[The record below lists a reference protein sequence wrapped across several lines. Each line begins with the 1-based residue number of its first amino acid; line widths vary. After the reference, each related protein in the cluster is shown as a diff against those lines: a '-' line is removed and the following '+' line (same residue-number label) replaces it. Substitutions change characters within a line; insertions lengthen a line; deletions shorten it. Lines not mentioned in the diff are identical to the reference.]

1 MQKFRAIFI
10 FGAIILFCLLGSPP
24 SLFAVSGTTARLAQ
38 STFAITAT
46 TPDGVAMADLATTIR
61 VTFSADVN
69 MATVNA
75 QTFVVQSHL
84 RGRLSGSFAYEEGT
98 RTLTFTPTRAFA
110 QGEGVTVIATD
121 AIRSNSGATLAP
133 YQWRFTPGHLEER
146 CIEKFIPYE
155 ENFTSVWSST
165 AAWGDYD
172 NDGDLDV
179 VVAGQTSGNR
189 VTFVYRNDGGN
200 QFSPIG
206 IGLPGIREGSVA
218 WGDYDNDGDLDIL
231 LAGESSS
238 GLITQIYRNDGNSS
252 FVNSNITLPGIW
264 VGEATWLDYNNDGY
278 LDVFITGQSSDASI
292 SRLYRNNQQG
302 GFVEIPFAFVG
313 ANNSSADWGDYDNDG
328 DLDLLLAGEA
338 GTAVTIIY
346 RNDGNDAFVNLNAGL
361 TGVRDSAVAWGDYNG
376 DGYDDILLT
385 GNTAAFVATTIVY
398 RNNGDGTF
406 TNSGASL
413 IGVSDGAVAWGDYDN
428 DGDFDILLNGKAASE
443 ESTTRIY
450 NNTNG
455 NFTATSFVLPAV
467 SLGSAGWGDYD
478 NDLDLDILLTGLAD
492 DRIVTGVYQNFDCPS
507 DVAITKAATP
517 HLILTT
523 QPVTFTITFVNHGPV
538 TATSVLITDII
549 PSALTNVQVTSAT
562 SNPAITLV
570 DNGANPGL
578 GWDVSD
584 LPLQQGG
591 TITIS
596 GELVP
601 EPGAVYTNTAQIAA
615 ARDVTLTNNVASA
628 AIMAPFRITQ
638 TSPQGGGTLSAT
650 PGGPIALTFEAAINP
665 ATVNGATLKAMGSQ
679 SGYLGLVNPS
689 YNAGNRT
696 YSFHTNRAW
705 KMGETISIIGTA
717 GVKSSA
723 GAPLL
728 PYQWQFTGGRTSP
741 RCVGEFTH
749 MAVGLPAVANGAV
762 AWGDYDGDGDLDLVL
777 IGQSAN
783 GRSSGLYRTDG
794 GLLVKQNAPL
804 TNIDD
809 GAVAW
814 GDYDGDGDLDLLL
827 TGHNGVNPL
836 TNLYRNDSGSF
847 IAINPPLPPVANSAV
862 AWGDYDSDGDLDLL
876 LAGNGNSGRLTR
888 LYRND
893 NLTFTDSAVSLP
905 GITDGAVTWGD
916 YDNDGDLDLLI
927 SGNGDSGP
935 LTVIYRNNGDGSFTD
950 SNAGLM
956 SVTNSAVAWGDYDN
970 DSDLDLLLTGNTGA
984 GRMTQLYRNDGGALV
999 ATNPALP
1006 ALENGAVA
1014 WGDYDNDGVL
1024 DLFLAGQSDS
1034 GPLAAIY
1041 RQQGGVFT
1049 DFGAGL
1055 TGVTTS
1061 AAAWG
1066 DYDRDGDVDLILT
1079 GASSNGPLTTLRR
1092 NTNCIS
1098 DTRISKTV
1106 QPTAAEAGAVITYTL
1121 TFSNA
1126 GPQPALG
1133 VQLVDQLPVDLS
1145 NVQIISTT
1153 VSAGVAI
1160 TPTAVATSQVW
1171 QVSNLAVGQG
1181 GVITVTATLRPGT
1194 PGAVFTNT
1202 AVITSIHDITLTNN
1216 LAAAPVGRPFH
1227 IIGTTPEAPVEVG
1240 VPLAIPIQATFD
1252 ADLNP
1257 TTATTRTIAVYGQ
1270 QSGLRTGT
1278 VQYDQ
1283 VLRTLAFTPSMP
1295 LHHGE
1300 VVDVIGL
1307 AALRSVAGAP
1317 LAPYQWQFV
1326 AGRYVD
1332 ERCIA
1337 EFKPVATV
1345 LPAMSRSTVAWGDY
1359 DRDGDLDVALIGSPD
1374 GTNRQSKLYRN
1385 DSNGLFTDSGAPL
1398 AALSD
1403 GAVAW
1408 GDYDK
1413 DGDLDLLL
1421 TGAGQFVPATY
1432 LYRNDGGSFSEAPVG
1447 LPGVANSSAAWG
1459 DYDNDGYLD
1468 LALTGTMDGSN
1479 GVTLL
1484 YHKNGAGGFTNSN
1497 VVLTGVYRSAVLWG
1511 DADGDGDLDLLLT
1524 GTPNGNTG
1532 VTQLYRNDSGAFVN
1546 LNLSLPGL
1554 YASDAAWGD
1563 YDNDSDLDLI
1573 LMGTSDGTTR
1583 FTTLLRND
1591 GGMSFTG
1598 VTTPFPGL
1606 SHGSVAWGDYE
1617 NDGDLDLLL
1626 TGTANGTTPLSRVF
1640 INDGAQGFRDA
1651 GLPVMGIFNGVAT
1664 WHDYDGDADLDLL
1677 FTGATEGSPLTQLY
1691 RSLDCVSDL
1700 TLAKT
1705 VTPSSV
1711 LPGELITYTLTFN
1724 NIGPQ
1729 PATRVMLT
1737 DTIPLDKLG
1746 DLQINS
1752 SLPITQVGP
1761 PYIWRLPNIAPGAG
1775 GVITIV
1781 GRPTFLATGVVITN
1795 TATIRAREDLTPTN
1809 DVAIAPL
1816 SVRPPVANF
1825 AVTTASASEQDGQAT
1840 ITVTLSEPNPAGA
1853 VTLSYAA
1860 TPGTAQA
1867 GDDYGAVS
1875 SLLTIPTG
1883 QTTATFVVPIVDDAL
1898 DEDDETMLL
1907 TLSNPV
1913 GAVLGATTTM
1923 TFTIVDDDGEP
1934 TLSIANITA
1943 NENSGSVVFLVSLN
1957 VPSGRTVSVTAN
1969 TMDGTA
1975 TAPADYSALT
1985 NLLVTIPPGQTSTTV
2000 VVQLVDDDGKEESEQ
2015 FTVVLSD
2022 PVNVTLLA
2030 SQATGTVIDNDDFA
2044 LFMPIIRR

>member
-1 MQKFRAIFI
+1 MQKFRALFI
-10 FGAIILFCLLGSPP
+10 LGIIVLVFLFGSSPRV
-24 SLFAVSGTTARLAQ
+24 FAVNATTARLAQ

-46 TPDGVAMADLATTIR
+46 TPDGVAVAALTTPIR
-61 VTFSADVN
+61 ATFSADVD

-75 QTFVVQSHL
+75 QTFVVQSQL
-84 RGRLSGSFAYEEGT
+84 RGRLSGAFTYEEGT
-98 RTLTFTPTRAFA
+98 RTLTFTPARPFTH
-110 QGEGVTVIATD
+110 GEVITVIATG
-121 AIRSNSGATLAP
+121 AIMSTTGATLVP
-133 YQWRFTPGHLEER
+133 YQWRFTLGHLEQR
-146 CIEKFIPYE
+146 CIEKFVPYE
-155 ENFTSVWSST
+155 DDFTSVWSST

-189 VTFVYRNDGGN
+189 VTFVYRNEGDN
-200 QFSPIG
+200 QFSPLG
-206 IGLPGIREGSVA
+206 VSLPGIREGSVA

-252 FVNSNITLPGIW
+252 FINSNITFPGIW
-264 VGEATWLDYNNDGY
+264 VGEAMWLDYNNDGY
-278 LDVFITGQSSDASI
+278 LDVFITGQSNDASI
-292 SRLYRNNQQG
+292 SRLYRNNGQG
-302 GFVEIPFAFVG
+302 GFVQVNVAFVG
-313 ANNSSADWGDYDNDG
+313 VNNSSADWGDYDNDG
-328 DLDLLLAGEA
+328 DLDLLLTGEA
-338 GTAVTIIY
+338 GTAVSIIY
-346 RNDGNDAFVNLNAGL
+346 RNDGNDTFVNINAEL
-361 TGVRDSAVAWGDYNG
+361 IGVRDSAVAWGDYNG
-376 DGYDDILLT
+376 DGLDDILLT
-385 GNTAAFVATTIVY
+385 GNTAAFIATTIVY
-398 RNNGDGTF
+398 RNNGNGTF
-406 TNSGASL
+406 TNSGATL

-428 DGDFDILLNGKAASE
+428 DGDPDILLNGKDVSE
-443 ESTTRIY
+443 ESTTQLY
-450 NNTNG
+450 VNHNG
-455 NFTATSFVLPAV
+455 SFATAPFALPAV

-478 NDLDLDILLTGLAD
+478 NDLDLDILLTGLTD
-492 DRIVTGVYQNFDCPS
+492 DRIVTGIYQNFDCPS

-517 HLILTT
+517 SLILTT

-538 TATSVLITDII
+538 TATSVIVTDII

-562 SNPAITLV
+562 SNPAIMLV
-570 DNGANPGL
+570 DSGANPGL

-584 LPLQQGG
+584 LPIRQGG
-591 TITIS
+591 TITIT
-596 GELVP
+596 GDLTP
-601 EPGAVYTNTAQIAA
+601 EPGAVYTNTVRIAA
-615 ARDVTLTNNVASA
+615 ARDVTFTNNVASA

-638 TSPQGGGTLSAT
+638 TSPQGGGALSAT

-665 ATVNGATLKAMGSQ
+665 ATVNGATLKAIGSQ
-679 SGYLGLVNPS
+679 SGYLGLVNTS

-705 KMGETISIIGTA
+705 KMGETISVIGTD

-749 MAVGLPAVANGAV
+749 MAVGLPAVANGAA

-777 IGQSAN
+777 TGQSAN
-783 GRSSGLYRTDG
+783 GRSSGLYRNDG
-794 GLLVKQNAPL
+794 SAFVQQNAPL
-804 TNIDD
+804 TNVDD

-827 TGHNGVNPL
+827 TGHNGANPL
-836 TNLYRNDSGSF
+836 TNLYRNDSGNF
-847 IAINPPLPPVANSAV
+847 TAINPALPPVANSAV
-862 AWGDYDSDGDLDLL
+862 
-876 LAGNGNSGRLTR
+876 
-888 LYRND
+888 
-893 NLTFTDSAVSLP
+893 V
-905 GITDGAVTWGD
+905 WGD
-916 YDNDGDLDLLI
+916 YDNDGDLDLLLAGNSTSGRLTRIYRNDSLTFTDSAI
-927 SGNGDSGP
+927 SLPGITDGAVAWGDYDNDGDLDLLLTGNSDGGP
-935 LTVIYRNNGDGSFTD
+935 LTAIYHNNGAGAFTD
-950 SNAGLM
+950 SNAGLTP
-956 SVTNSAVAWGDYDN
+956 VANSAVAWGDYDN

-984 GRMTQLYRNDGGALV
+984 GRITQLYRNDGGALV
-999 ATNPALP
+999 ATNPSLP

-1024 DLFLAGQSDS
+1024 DLLLAGQSDS
-1034 GPLAAIY
+1034 GPMAAIY

-1055 TGVTTS
+1055 TGVTAG

-1079 GASSNGPLTTLRR
+1079 GAGSNGPLTTLRR

-1098 DTRISKTV
+1098 DTRIGKTV
-1106 QPTAAEAGAVITYTL
+1106 QPTAAEPGAVITYTL

-1133 VQLVDQLPVDLS
+1133 VQIVDQLPAELS
-1145 NVQIISTT
+1145 NVQIVSTT
-1153 VSAGVAI
+1153 VGAGVTI
-1160 TPTAVATSQVW
+1160 VDTSAAGSKRW

-1181 GVITVTATLRPGT
+1181 GVITVTATLLPGT

-1227 IIGTTPEAPVEVG
+1227 IIDTTPEAPVEVG
-1240 VPLAIPIQATFD
+1240 VPLAIPIEATFD
-1252 ADLNP
+1252 ADVNL
-1257 TTATTRTIAVYGQ
+1257 TTATTHAMAVYGR
-1270 QSGLRTGT
+1270 QSGLRTGS
-1278 VQYDQ
+1278 VQYKQDH
-1283 VLRTLAFTPSMP
+1283 RTLVFTPNAP

-1307 AALRSVAGAP
+1307 STLRSTAGAP

-1337 EFKPVATV
+1337 EFKPMATA
-1345 LPAMSRSTVAWGDY
+1345 LPALSRSDVAWGDY
-1359 DRDGDLDVALIGSPD
+1359 DQDGDLDVALIGSPD
-1374 GTNRQSKLYRN
+1374 GANRQSKLYRN
-1385 DSNGLFTDSGAPL
+1385 DGNGLFTDSGVPL
-1398 AALSD
+1398 AALYD
-1403 GAVAW
+1403 GAVRW

-1421 TGAGQFVPATY
+1421 TGSGPSAPATH
-1432 LYRNDGGSFSEAPVG
+1432 LYRNDGGSFTEAPVG

-1459 DYDNDGYLD
+1459 DYDNDGDLD
-1468 LALTGTMDGSN
+1468 LALAGTIDGSN

-1484 YHKNGAGGFTNSN
+1484 YHNNGAGGFTNSN
-1497 VVLTGVYRSAVLWG
+1497 VALTGVYRGAVIWG

-1524 GTPNGNTG
+1524 GTTNGSTG
-1532 VTQLYRNDSGAFVN
+1532 VTQLYRNDDGVFVN
-1546 LNLSLPGL
+1546 LNLTLPGL

-1563 YDNDSDLDLI
+1563 YDNDGDLDLI

-1591 GGMSFTG
+1591 GGMTFTS
-1598 VTTPFPGL
+1598 VTTTLPGL

-1640 INDGAQGFRDA
+1640 INDGAQDFSDA
-1651 GLPVMGIFNGVAT
+1651 GLPMMGIFNGVAT

-1677 FTGATEGSPLTQLY
+1677 FTGATAGSPLTQLY

-1705 VTPSSV
+1705 VTPASV
-1711 LPGELITYTLTFN
+1711 LPGELITYTLTFS

-1746 DLQINS
+1746 DLQIHS

-1761 PYIWRLPNIAPGAG
+1761 PYIWRLPTIAPGAG

-1809 DVAIAPL
+1809 DVGIAPL
-1816 SVRPPVANF
+1816 SVRSPVVNF
-1825 AVTTASASEQDGQAT
+1825 AGATASAGEQEGQAT
-1840 ITVTLSEPNPAGA
+1840 ITVTLSEPNLAGA
-1853 VTLSYAA
+1853 VTLTYAA

-1867 GDDYGAVS
+1867 GADYGAVS
-1875 SLLTIPTG
+1875 SLLTIPAG

-1898 DEDDETMLL
+1898 DEEDETVLL

-1913 GAVLGATTTM
+1913 GAVLGAITTM
-1923 TFTIVDDDGEP
+1923 TLTLVDDDAEP
-1934 TLSIANITA
+1934 TLSIANVTA
-1943 NENSGSVVFLVSLN
+1943 NENSGSVVFLLTLN
-1957 VPSGRTVSVTAN
+1957 VPSGRTASVTAN

-1975 TAPADYSALT
+1975 TAPADYIALT
-1985 NLLVTIPPGQTSTTV
+1985 NLPVIIPPGQTSATIT
-2000 VVQLVDDDGKEESEQ
+2000 VQLVDDDSKEESEQ
-2015 FTVVLSD
+2015 FSVILSD
-2022 PVNVTLLA
+2022 PVNVALLA
-2030 SQATGTVIDNDDFA
+2030 GLATATLTDNDDFA